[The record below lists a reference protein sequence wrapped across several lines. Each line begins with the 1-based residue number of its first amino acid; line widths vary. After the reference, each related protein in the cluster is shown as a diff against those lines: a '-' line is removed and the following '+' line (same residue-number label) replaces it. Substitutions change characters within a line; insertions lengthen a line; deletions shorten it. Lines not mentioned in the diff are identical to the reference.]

1 MQVLSKVRKA
11 WKRPTAVGTCIFA
24 LRVAPWLAFGPITGV
39 MSERAIHCY
48 RNGERVLAGL
58 YVLANISV
66 LVTIPLLTAMLAT
79 QIE

>member
-11 WKRPTAVGTCIFA
+11 WKRPTAAGTAFFA

-48 RNGERVLAGL
+48 RKGDRVLAGL

-66 LVTIPLLTAMLAT
+66 LVTIPSLTAMLAT
-79 QIE
+79 QIR

>member
-1 MQVLSKVRKA
+1 MWERIKAKV
-11 WKRPTAVGTCIFA
+11 WKRPTAAGACFMA

-48 RNGERVLAGL
+48 RKGDRLLAGL

-66 LVTIPLLTAMLAT
+66 LVSIPALTVMLAT